1 MPAPGPR
8 LHALLQITAFAL
20 LVLGLPPLLWSGFEP
35 PNEVAVTELR
45 TSGFSPRSEV
55 SKMKQQKPVWVLIGN
70 SMLNTRI
77 DPAQLAALSGVPTK
91 KIGKGGSQSAL
102 WFLFLK
108 KIIVESGARPA
119 LVTIFFRDTDL
130 TWPEIRMSGMN
141 EPLVKE
147 LDGHA
152 QPEWKQVFEEAKV
165 LESGALG
172 WIKHHLSPLFAPD
185 ELNATMRRQI
195 QNRAFRA
202 TRLGTEAAGS
212 ERRMELNQ
220 RFGLEHLRRDLGSD
234 FGEASSSTA
243 IASDPGVYEDGPMT
257 FDVSPEASFLPHML
271 KLAKEHGM
279 VLHFHRIKR
288 KPDADH
294 LRRDLPAIS
303 SYMEALAIHLKEQGC
318 LFTDETNDPS
328 LVLDMY
334 VDGDHIS
341 SQDEIQKQYLANFW
355 ARVSPVVTPILK
367 PSVNASSP
375 AP

>member
-1 MPAPGPR
+1 M
-8 LHALLQITAFAL
+8 L
-20 LVLGLPPLLWSGFEP
+20 LVLGVPPLLWSGFEP

-45 TSGFSPRSEV
+45 TSGFSPRSEL
-55 SKMKQQKPVWVLIGN
+55 SKMKQQKPSWVLIGN

-77 DPAQLAALSGVPTK
+77 DPAQLSALSGVPTK
-91 KIGKGGSQSAL
+91 KLGKGGSQSAL

-108 KIIVESGARPA
+108 KLVIESGARPA
-119 LVTIFFRDTDL
+119 VVTIFFRDTDL

-147 LDGHA
+147 LEGHD

-165 LESGALG
+165 LEAGALG
-172 WIKHHLSPLFAPD
+172 WIKHQASPLLAPD

-202 TRLGTEAAGS
+202 TRLGTEASGS

-234 FGEASSSTA
+234 FGNASSSTA
-243 IASDPGVYEDGPMT
+243 IASDPGVYEDGPMK
-257 FDVSPEASFLPHML
+257 FDPAPDASFLPHML
-271 KLAKEHGM
+271 KLAKEHGI

-294 LRRDLPAIS
+294 LRRDLPAID
-303 SYMEALAIHLKEQGC
+303 SYMDDLAKYLTEHGC
-318 LFTDETNDPS
+318 LLTDETDDPS
-328 LVLDMY
+328 LLLDMY

-341 SQDEIQKQYLANFW
+341 SQEAIQKQYLASFW
-355 ARVSPVVTPILK
+355 ARVGPVVTPFLK
-367 PSVNASSP
+367 PSANASNP

>member
-1 MPAPGPR
+1 
-8 LHALLQITAFAL
+8 LLQLTAFVL
-20 LVLGLPPLLWSGFEP
+20 LVLAVPPLLWSRFEP
-35 PNEVAVTELR
+35 PNEVSVTELR
-45 TSGFSPRSEV
+45 TSGFSPSSEL

-77 DPAQLAALSGVPTK
+77 DPAQLSALSGVPTK

-108 KIIVESGARPA
+108 KLVVESGARPA

-147 LDGHA
+147 LEGHE
-152 QPEWKQVFEEAKV
+152 QPEWKQVFEEAQV
-165 LESGALG
+165 LEAGALG
-172 WIKHHLSPLFAPD
+172 WIKHQLSPFLAPD

-220 RFGLEHLRRDLGSD
+220 RFGLEHLRTDLGSD
-234 FGEASSSTA
+234 FGGASSGSTA

-257 FDVSPEASFLPHML
+257 FDPAPDASFLPHML
-271 KLAKEHGM
+271 KLAKENGI

-294 LRRDLPAIS
+294 LRRDLPAIDR
-303 SYMEALAIHLKEQGC
+303 YMDELTKYLTEQGC
-318 LFTDETNDPS
+318 LLTDETDDPG

-341 SQDEIQKQYLANFW
+341 SQEEIQKQYLTNFW
-355 ARVSPVVTPILK
+355 ARVGPVVTPVLK
-367 PSVNASSP
+367 PSANASTP